1 MEPSDFEIR
10 EGYAVLRH
18 PEFPGVEIR
27 VLGDATN
34 ETNEVQGIEIY
45 GATEEQLPLVL
56 EFVKELAPGMK
67 PEIIL

>member
-27 VLGDATN
+27 ILGDPSQ
-34 ETNEVQGIEIY
+34 ETNEVEGIEIH
-45 GATEEQLPLVL
+45 GATEEQLPFLL
-56 EFVKELAPGMK
+56 EFVKEMAPGIK
-67 PEIIL
+67 PEIII